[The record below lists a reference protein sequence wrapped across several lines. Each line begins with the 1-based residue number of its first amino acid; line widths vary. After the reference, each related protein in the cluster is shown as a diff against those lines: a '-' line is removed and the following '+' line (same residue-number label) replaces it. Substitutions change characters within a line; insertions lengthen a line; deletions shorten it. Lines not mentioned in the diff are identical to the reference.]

1 MKDEQKRFGKG
12 FAVALAVHLV
22 VAAGLGIFGYRFVH
36 TPPEILEVTLAGA
49 AGGGGGGDAAEEI
62 EQEEQSKEES
72 FVQSLEDIIDQRLK
86 PQPEK
91 KKIVK
96 KPQKNTKPNT
106 KPAVSSNAGTG
117 TGEGTGNGSGKGSGS
132 GTGEG
137 SGNGSGV
144 GNGEGSGSGEGRGV
158 PVTPPRILR
167 EVEPRYPASARN
179 SGTTGA
185 VRVRILVG
193 ADGSVEGASVVGS
206 SGNSEMDA
214 NAVEAVYKW
223 RFSPAKDKYGQN
235 ARCYVTRSINFNL
248 R

>member
-36 TPPEILEVTLAGA
+36 TPPEILEVTLAG
-49 AGGGGGGDAAEEI
+49 GGGGGGDAAEEI
-62 EQEEQSKEES
+62 EQEEQPKEES
-72 FVQSLEDIIDQRLK
+72 FVQSLEDIVDKRLK

-91 KKIVK
+91 KKVVK
-96 KPQKNTKPNT
+96 KQQKSTKTNS
-106 KPAVSSNAGTG
+106 KPAVSNNAGTG

-132 GTGEG
+132 GEG

-144 GNGEGSGSGEGRGV
+144 GSGEGSGSGEGRGV